1 MINSVEV
8 PFLLGGGGASV
19 RGLPY
24 HVNCQ
29 PLMV

>member
-8 PFLLGGGGASV
+8 PFLLGGGVSSV

-24 HVNCQ
+24 HGHCQ